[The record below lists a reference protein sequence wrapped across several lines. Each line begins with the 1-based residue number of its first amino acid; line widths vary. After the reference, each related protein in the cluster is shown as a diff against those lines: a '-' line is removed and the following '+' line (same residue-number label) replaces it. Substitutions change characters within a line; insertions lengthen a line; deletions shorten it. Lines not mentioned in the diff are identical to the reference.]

1 MTEEIMKS
9 IIEFYTLEDE
19 FLEEAVLFLMEYDSY
34 MGEQEYDLQYLKK
47 LIVEKISR
55 GVPNE

>member
-1 MTEEIMKS
+1 MSEEIMKA

-19 FLEEAVLFLMEYDSY
+19 FLEEAVLFLMEYDAY
-34 MGEQEYDLQYLKK
+34 MGEQEYNLQYLKK
-47 LIVEKISR
+47 LIVEKILR